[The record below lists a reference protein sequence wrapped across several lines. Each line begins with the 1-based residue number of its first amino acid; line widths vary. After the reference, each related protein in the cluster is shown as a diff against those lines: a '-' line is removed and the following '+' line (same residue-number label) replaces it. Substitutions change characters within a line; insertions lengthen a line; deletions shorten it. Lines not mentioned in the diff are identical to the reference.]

1 MKGLVFIDIETLRE
15 LITAQV
21 HKETDADLLD
31 FIYKLLLQEGG
42 NDALD
47 AGIVLC
53 G

>member
-1 MKGLVFIDIETLRE
+1 MKGLIFINIEILRD

-21 HKETDADLLD
+21 QKETDTDLLD
-31 FIYKLLLQEGG
+31 FIYKLLLQESG